1 MSAVARPRSNRWAGH
16 WAVVL
21 LMIGLGCMALGLS
34 GLVRADEWDQAKRM
48 HDRIAGVPPDDATLV
63 SMHDDLVASQP
74 ITAAMRATNHPAFYS
89 VTLKNLAAPWTNRDQ
104 SVFVPFN
111 DYTATVI
118 GMVLQNRDFREILYG
133 DVLYVGNPALGLPS
147 YSNSDNDHYERMEE
161 LGIDLKANL
170 VFRSQSS
177 MTGIPSSAIAGVMTT
192 RAAAQAFFI
201 MGTNRAMFRF
211 TMRNHLCRDMEQVH
225 DTSRSPDRIRQD
237 VSRSPGGDSRTFLNN
252 CIGCHSGMDP
262 MAQAFAYYDFV
273 HDIAADPEG
282 ISGTITYNDVG
293 TIDPITGT
301 QVVSK
306 YFNNAVNFAPGFA
319 TPDDE
324 WNNYWRAGPNA
335 VLGWDSALPGAGN
348 GAKRMGQEL
357 AHSEA
362 FASCQVTKVFQNV
375 CLRSPADSADRAQID
390 AMVASFGASGHS
402 LRQVFAESA
411 AYCRGN

>member
-1 MSAVARPRSNRWAGH
+1 MNAVARARNNRPARH
-16 WAVVL
+16 WSLTL
-21 LMIGLGCMALGLS
+21 LMLGLGCMALGLA
-34 GLVRADEWDQAKRM
+34 GLVQADEWDQAKRM
-48 HDRIAGVPPDDATLV
+48 HDRIAGVPPDNETLI
-63 SMHDDLVASQP
+63 SMRDELLASRP
-74 ITAAMRATNHPAFYS
+74 IAAALIATNHDDFYN

-104 SVFVPFN
+104 SVFVSLN

-118 GMVLQNRDFREILYG
+118 GMVLWNQDFREILYG
-133 DVLYVGNPALGLPS
+133 DVLYVGDPALGLPS
-147 YSNSDNDHYERMEE
+147 YSNTNNDHYERMEE
-161 LGIDLKANL
+161 LGIDLKDNL
-170 VFRSQSS
+170 VFRPQSS
-177 MTGIPSSAIAGVMTT
+177 MIGIPSDATAGVMTT

-211 TMRNHLCRDMEQVH
+211 TMLNHMCHDMEQVH

-273 HDIAADPEG
+273 HDATADPEG
-282 ISGTITYNDVG
+282 VNGTITYNNVG

-301 QVVSK
+301 RVVPK
-306 YFNNAVNFAPGFA
+306 YFNNAANFPFGFA

-324 WNNYWRAGPNA
+324 WDNYWRAGPNA
-335 VLGWDSALPGAGN
+335 VLGWDGALTGSGN
-348 GAKRMGQEL
+348 GAKTMGREL

-362 FASCQVTKVFQNV
+362 FASCQVTKVFENV
-375 CLRSPADSADRAQID
+375 CLRSPADTSDHDQIES
-390 AMVASFGASGHS
+390 MVTSFGVSGYS